1 MGVGVYEGSRNE
13 QAPPPVAAP
22 ASSMPCR
29 PARARKTVRAIVA
42 TGIALIA
49 AGAAGAP
56 VITESRR
63 SLPAVPAV
71 RPETLAAFNQGSHAL
86 ASGDWEEAERSL
98 RRIVEDYPQLV
109 EAWNNLGI
117 ALLRQRKIDGART
130 AFDRA
135 ISLDPAYPAA
145 LQNAGLLALGEDG
158 RPVEAAELF
167 RRAAVAHPG
176 AAAPRVNLAI
186 ALARA
191 GRIGEAR
198 AVLLAA
204 RKRFPQDPDVLYH
217 LGTVSERA
225 GDRVRAAEAYA
236 AFLAAAQGTPGERV
250 RAVRERLGAWE
261 GPLTRRRSA
270 ESPAGGKDDR

>member
-1 MGVGVYEGSRNE
+1 MVNV
-13 QAPPPVAAP
+13 
-22 ASSMPCR
+22 C
-29 PARARKTVRAIVA
+29 VRAIVA
-42 TGIALIA
+42 AGIALLATGA
-49 AGAAGAP
+49 AASAAGAP
-56 VITESRR
+56 AVAESRR
-63 SLPAVPAV
+63 SLPAVAAV
-71 RPETLAAFNQGSHAL
+71 RPETLAAFNQGSRAL

-98 RRIVEDYPQLV
+98 HRSVEDDPQLV

-117 ALLRQRKIDGART
+117 ALLRQGKIDGART

-145 LQNAGLLALGEDG
+145 LQNAGLLRLGQDG

-167 RRAAVAHPG
+167 RRAAAADPG

-191 GRIGEAR
+191 GRIAEAR

-204 RKRFPQDPDVLYH
+204 RKWFPGDPDVLYH
-217 LGTVSERA
+217 LGTVSERG

-261 GPLTRRRSA
+261 GPLTRGGQGPAPAEGKSRRSVDG
-270 ESPAGGKDDR
+270 S

>member
-1 MGVGVYEGSRNE
+1 MVGVCEGSRN
-13 QAPPPVAAP
+13 AAW
-22 ASSMPCR
+22 AI
-29 PARARKTVRAIVA
+29 AVRAIVA
-42 TGIALIA
+42 TGVAVFATGAA

-56 VITESRR
+56 AVTESRR
-63 SLPAVPAV
+63 PLPAVPAV

-98 RRIVEDYPQLV
+98 RPIVEDDPQLV

-117 ALLRQRKIDGART
+117 ALLRQGKIDGARA
-130 AFDRA
+130 AFERA

-158 RPVEAAELF
+158 RPVEAAEF
-167 RRAAVAHPG
+167 FHRAAAADPG

-191 GRIGEAR
+191 GRIAEAR

-204 RKRFPQDPDVLYH
+204 RKRFPGDPDVLYH

-225 GDRVRAAEAYA
+225 GDRVRAAEAYV
-236 AFLAAAQGTPGERV
+236 AFLAVAQGAPGERA
-250 RAVRERLGAWE
+250 RAVQERLGAWE
-261 GPLTRRRSA
+261 GPLTRGGRGPA
-270 ESPAGGKDDR
+270 PAGGKSRRSVDGS

>member
-1 MGVGVYEGSRNE
+1 M
-13 QAPPPVAAP
+13 
-22 ASSMPCR
+22 
-29 PARARKTVRAIVA
+29 
-42 TGIALIA
+42 
-49 AGAAGAP
+49 
-56 VITESRR
+56 
-63 SLPAVPAV
+63 V

-98 RRIVEDYPQLV
+98 RPIVEDDPQLV

-117 ALLRQRKIDGART
+117 ALLRQGKVDGARA
-130 AFDRA
+130 AFERA

-167 RRAAVAHPG
+167 RRAAAADPG

-191 GRIGEAR
+191 GRVAEAR
-198 AVLLAA
+198 AVLLGA

-217 LGTVSERA
+217 LGIVSERA

-236 AFLAAAQGTPGERV
+236 AFLAAAPGTPGERA

-261 GPLTRRRSA
+261 GPPRVKGKSSRSIDG
-270 ESPAGGKDDR
+270 S